1 MLEVRDIHTYYGD
14 SYILQGLSLSVDA
27 GKVVAVLGR
36 NGVGKTTLIRSIIGF
51 TPPRRGSVLLDGREL
66 AGMSPDRI
74 ARLGVGLV
82 PQGRRIFGS
91 LTVRENLSVGERPPA
106 PIPSR
111 GAGPGLGSGTSRHA
125 WTLSDVLRL
134 FPRLSERLQYSGK
147 SLSGGEQQMLA
158 CSRALVGNPRVML
171 MDEPTEGLSPLF
183 VRELGKLIQELRST
197 GSTVLLIEQNLGFAL
212 RLADYVYVMNKGQIV
227 YQSTPGELAVNE
239 DIKSRYLGM

>member
-1 MLEVRDIHTYYGD
+1 VLEIRDIHTYYGD
-14 SYILQGLSLSVDA
+14 SYILQGLSLNVDA
-27 GKVVAVLGR
+27 GKIVAVLGR

-51 TPPRRGSVLLDGREL
+51 TPPRTGSVMLDGREL
-66 AGMSPDRI
+66 IGMSPDRI

-91 LTVRENLSVGERPPA
+91 LTVRENLNVGERPSA
-106 PIPSR
+106 SAHTW
-111 GAGPGLGSGTSRHA
+111 G
-125 WTLSDVLRL
+125 LSDVLRL
-134 FPRLSERLQYSGK
+134 FPRLNERLQFSGK

-197 GSTVLLIEQNLGFAL
+197 GTTVLLIEQNLGFAL
-212 RLADYVYVMNKGQIV
+212 RIADYVYVMNKGQIV
-227 YQSTPGELAVNE
+227 HQSTPDELAAND

>member
-14 SYILQGLSLSVDA
+14 SYILQGLSLSVPQ
-27 GKVVAVLGR
+27 GKIVAVLGR

-51 TPPRRGSVLLDGREL
+51 TPPRGGSITLGGTELIGRTPE
-66 AGMSPDRI
+66 RI

-91 LTVRENLSVGERPPA
+91 LTVRENLLVGEREA
-106 PIPSR
+106 RDER
-111 GAGPGLGSGTSRHA
+111 GWSLT
-125 WTLSDVLRL
+125 DVFEV
-134 FPRLSERLQYSGK
+134 FPRLAERLLFSGK

-183 VRELGKLIQELRST
+183 VRELGKLIQELRRRGT
-197 GSTVLLIEQNLGFAL
+197 TVLLIEQNLGFAL

-227 YQSTPGELAVNE
+227 HESTPSELANNE
-239 DIKSRYLGM
+239 EIKGRFLGM

>member
-14 SYILQGLSLSVDA
+14 SYILQGLSLNVDA
-27 GKVVAVLGR
+27 GKIVAVLGR

-51 TPPRRGSVLLDGREL
+51 TPPRDGSILLEGREL
-66 AGMSPDRI
+66 SGLTPDRI

-91 LTVRENLSVGERPPA
+91 LTVRENLNVGERE
-106 PIPSR
+106 S
-111 GAGPGLGSGTSRHA
+111 PGRHG
-125 WTLSDVLRL
+125 WSLSDVLGH
-134 FPRLSERLQYSGK
+134 FPRLQERLQASGK

-183 VRELGKLIQELRST
+183 VRELGKLIQELRSRGT
-197 GSTVLLIEQNLGFAL
+197 TVLLIEQNLGFAL

-227 YQSTPGELAVNE
+227 YESTPEDLACNE
-239 DIKSRYLGM
+239 EIKGRYLGM

>member
-1 MLEVRDIHTYYGD
+1 VLEIRDIHTYYGD
-14 SYILQGLSLSVDA
+14 SYILQGLSLNVDA
-27 GKVVAVLGR
+27 GKIVAVLGR

-51 TPPRRGSVLLDGREL
+51 TPPRRGSVVLEGKEL
-66 AGMSPDRI
+66 VGMSPDRI

-91 LTVRENLSVGERPPA
+91 LTVRENLNVGQRP
-106 PIPSR
+106 S
-111 GAGPGLGSGTSRHA
+111 TSKHTWGIA
-125 WTLSDVLRL
+125 DVLGL
-134 FPRLSERLQYSGK
+134 FPRLNERLQFSGK

-197 GSTVLLIEQNLGFAL
+197 GTTVLLIEQNLGFAL
-212 RLADYVYVMNKGQIV
+212 RIADYVYVMNKGQIV
-227 YQSTPGELAVNE
+227 HQSTPDELAANG

>member
-1 MLEVRDIHTYYGD
+1 MLEVRDVHTYYGD
-14 SYILQGLSLSVDA
+14 SYILQGLSVNIPA
-27 GKVVAVLGR
+27 GKIVAVLGR

-66 AGMSPDRI
+66 SGLSPDRI

-91 LTVRENLSVGERPPA
+91 LTVRENLNVGERD
-106 PIPSR
+106 SR
-111 GAGPGLGSGTSRHA
+111 SSHSWG
-125 WTLSDVLRL
+125 LSDVLRL
-134 FPRLSERLQYSGK
+134 FPRLQERLQFSGK

-158 CSRALVGNPRVML
+158 CSRALVGNPRLML

-197 GSTVLLIEQNLGFAL
+197 GTTVLLIEQNLGFAL

-227 YQSTPGELAVNE
+227 HESTPDALARNE
-239 DIKSRYLGM
+239 DVKSRYLGM

>member
-1 MLEVRDIHTYYGD
+1 VLEVRDIHTYYGD
-14 SYILQGLSLSVDA
+14 SYVLQGLSLNVDA
-27 GKVVAVLGR
+27 GKIVAVLGR

-51 TPPRRGSVLLDGREL
+51 TPPRSGSVLLDGREL
-66 AGMSPDRI
+66 SGLSPDRI

-91 LTVRENLSVGERPPA
+91 LTVSENLQVGERPGR
-106 PIPSR
+106 SSHTW
-111 GAGPGLGSGTSRHA
+111 G
-125 WTLSDVLRL
+125 LSDVLRL
-134 FPRLSERLQYSGK
+134 FPRLGERLQFSGK

-183 VRELGKLIQELRST
+183 VRELGKLIQELRAT
-197 GSTVLLIEQNLGFAL
+197 GTTVLLIEQNLGFAL

-227 YQSTPGELAVNE
+227 YESIPADLAENDE
-239 DIKSRYLGM
+239 IKGRYLGM

>member
-1 MLEVRDIHTYYGD
+1 MLEIRDIHTYYGD
-14 SYILQGLSLSVDA
+14 SYVLQGLSLNVDA
-27 GKVVAVLGR
+27 GKIVAVLGR

-51 TPPRRGSVLLDGREL
+51 TPPRKGSVMLEGRQL
-66 AGMSPDRI
+66 VGMSPDRI

-91 LTVRENLSVGERPPA
+91 LTVRENLNVGERP
-106 PIPSR
+106 STSEHTW
-111 GAGPGLGSGTSRHA
+111 GLA
-125 WTLSDVLRL
+125 DVLRL
-134 FPRLSERLQYSGK
+134 FPRLNERLQFSGK

-197 GSTVLLIEQNLGFAL
+197 GTTVLLIEQNLGFAL
-212 RLADYVYVMNKGQIV
+212 RIADYVYVMNKGQIV
-227 YQSTPGELAVNE
+227 HQSTPDELAAND